1 MQGAPPS
8 TKGVIGYSVSEESLV
23 STCNTFML
31 ISTGV
36 LKTIIGEV
44 GTCPVGSQRIDI
56 EEIKNERLGFCSK
69 VKVFCLQCDCSVL
82 NFLSEEFETEKGSRG
97 RKFFQVNLRVV
108 IAFRE
113 MDKGHEG
120 LNTFARL
127 MNTKGITWA
136 SYKNINNAVF
146 DAYES
151 VAEESMRKVAL
162 HIKRTN
168 QPKNTLTTPQSH
180 FVMCQLMEHGRG
192 EAIHP

>member
-1 MQGAPPS
+1 M
-8 TKGVIGYSVSEESLV
+8 
-23 STCNTFML
+23 
-31 ISTGV
+31 
-36 LKTIIGEV
+36 
-44 GTCPVGSQRIDI
+44 
-56 EEIKNERLGFCSK
+56 
-69 VKVFCLQCDCSVL
+69 
-82 NFLSEEFETEKGSRG
+82 
-97 RKFFQVNLRVV
+97 NLRVV

-162 HIKRTN
+162 YIKRTN